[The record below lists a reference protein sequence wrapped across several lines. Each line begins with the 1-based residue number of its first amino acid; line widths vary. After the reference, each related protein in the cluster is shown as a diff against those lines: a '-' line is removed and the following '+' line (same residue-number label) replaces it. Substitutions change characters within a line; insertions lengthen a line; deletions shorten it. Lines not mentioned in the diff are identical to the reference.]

1 MTIKTDRLGT
11 NNYQYDENNNLTLLT
26 NVGAG
31 QKLSWVYDAY
41 NRATRFTNAA
51 GYGIQYRYDQNG
63 NLTNLVY
70 PGGRTVTYFYDSN
83 NRLTN
88 VTDWASRQ
96 TSYTYD
102 LAGHLT
108 GVTRPNNTLR
118 VMAYDADGELTN
130 IVEKLTSQYPIAFYT
145 LSYNLAGRVQWEFKG
160 PLPHAFTPHTNTM
173 TYDADNRLYTLN
185 GTHVTVD
192 AEGDMTIGP
201 GTNNTFQRYSY
212 DSRHELTSAGGVTY
226 GYDPAGNRTSL
237 TNGANVAVYVMDPK
251 TSQILM
257 RIKGGVTNYYVYGC
271 GLLYEDDETAT
282 TTTTAFYHFDIRG
295 STVALTDGNGNPTDA
310 IEYSPYGMT
319 TYRAGTTDTPFLYNG
334 QFGVQTD
341 PNGLLYMRARYY
353 NPYISRFINADP
365 SGFAGGLN
373 FYLFCNNNPVSCR
386 GGYKRRMAGVQKEK
400 GVLPM
405 GMTLADGTKLKR
417 AAGWLPSL
425 MLAPRCV
432 EPV

>member
-1 MTIKTDRLGT
+1 
-11 NNYQYDENNNLTLLT
+11 
-26 NVGAG
+26 
-31 QKLSWVYDAY
+31 
-41 NRATRFTNAA
+41 
-51 GYGIQYRYDQNG
+51 
-63 NLTNLVY
+63 
-70 PGGRTVTYFYDSN
+70 
-83 NRLTN
+83 
-88 VTDWASRQ
+88 
-96 TSYTYD
+96 
-102 LAGHLT
+102 
-108 GVTRPNNTLR
+108 
-118 VMAYDADGELTN
+118 
-130 IVEKLTSQYPIAFYT
+130 
-145 LSYNLAGRVQWEFKG
+145 
-160 PLPHAFTPHTNTM
+160 
-173 TYDADNRLYTLN
+173 
-185 GTHVTVD
+185 
-192 AEGDMTIGP
+192 
-201 GTNNTFQRYSY
+201 
-212 DSRHELTSAGGVTY
+212 
-226 GYDPAGNRTSL
+226 
-237 TNGANVAVYVMDPK
+237 VMDPK

-257 RIKGGVTNYYVYGC
+257 RIKGGVTNYYVYGN

-282 TTTTAFYHFDIRG
+282 TTTTAYYHFDIRG